1 MKLGYTE
8 FSYGYGFTENLIR
21 SSAQSPT
28 VAPQFPNLI
37 QEAQLGYDVRV
48 DMPAC
53 PLFFQFKLPELM
65 VRDTALEI
73 SHHGLPLSCN
83 FFRMPLM
90 RRDLSNQHQVLIQ
103 LEASNAGLV
112 HYASPMM
119 EDIQEFNDAYNLG
132 EVHQETA
139 FFSPQDIGP
148 LPDDKRH
155 MVSYEAYASSAWFCS
170 EPQKIVL
177 RQFKH
182 LLEKATAKFE
192 QAEFEHLEQV
202 AGRTRGAL
210 RELGGDVIDIDE
222 DALRQRVR
230 ARFGADARAVP
241 PTERQQAVAEELLAA
256 REVARVG
263 FGLEMI
269 VVQPPLSDLNEK
281 NDDAPNP

>member
-21 SSAQSPT
+21 SAAQSPT
-28 VAPQFPNLI
+28 AAPQFPNLI
-37 QEAQLGYDVRV
+37 QEALLGYDVRV

-65 VRDTALEI
+65 VRETALEI
-73 SHHGLPLSCN
+73 SHYGLPLTCD

-119 EDIQEFNDAYNLG
+119 ADIEEFNDAYNLG
-132 EVHQETA
+132 EVHQHTA

-155 MVSYEAYASSAWFCS
+155 MVSYNANASSAWFCS
-170 EPQKIVL
+170 EPQKIIL

-182 LLEKATAKFE
+182 LLEKAAAKFE
-192 QAEFEHLEQV
+192 QPEFMQLEQV
-202 AGRTRGAL
+202 ALRTRGAL

-222 DALRQRVR
+222 DALRLRVR
-230 ARFGADARAVP
+230 ARLDADTRAAP
-241 PTERQQAVAEELLAA
+241 PTERQQSVAEELLAA
-256 REVARVG
+256 REIARIG

-269 VVQPPLSDLNEK
+269 VVQPPISDLNEK